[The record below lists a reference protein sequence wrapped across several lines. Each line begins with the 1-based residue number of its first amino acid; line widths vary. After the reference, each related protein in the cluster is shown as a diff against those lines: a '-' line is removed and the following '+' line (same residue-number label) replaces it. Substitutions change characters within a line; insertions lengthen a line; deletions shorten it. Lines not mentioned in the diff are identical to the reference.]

1 MKVNLDFF
9 DFSMYFC
16 CFLAALIQKLSP
28 LQIEKRLHVLHKTSS
43 SFLEVPST
51 FLKTC
56 WKIMPFNGSSGN
68 LHHFMVVILG
78 LLLSSLLCVGLYW
91 FNYCIKICYYI
102 VSSVPIYN
110 KVYGISKICILG
122 FVLLKELNKS

>member
-43 SFLEVPST
+43 SILEVPST

-56 WKIMPFNGSSGN
+56 
-68 LHHFMVVILG
+68 
-78 LLLSSLLCVGLYW
+78 
-91 FNYCIKICYYI
+91 
-102 VSSVPIYN
+102 
-110 KVYGISKICILG
+110 
-122 FVLLKELNKS
+122 